1 MKVPLLDLKPQYAQI
16 KDQVLP
22 EIMDTIENQAFILG
36 PKVTK
41 LEEKMAAYIGTNHTI
56 GCSSGTDAL
65 ILALMAADVG
75 CGDEVITTPYT
86 FFATAGAIHRVGA
99 KAVFV
104 DIEPDSYLMNV
115 KLIEAAI
122 TPKTKAIMPVH
133 LFGQCVDMDPLM
145 EIAKKH
151 NLKVIEDAAQAI
163 GSGYKGKNAGQI
175 GDIGC
180 FSFFPSKNLGCFG
193 DGGLVS
199 TDSKELYDRIIG
211 LRVHGGIVQYH
222 HQEVGLNARLD
233 ALQAAV
239 VMVKLPY
246 LAGWTEGR
254 RKNAAL
260 YNELFKDNEKVV
272 RPVELPERFHIYNQ
286 YVIRVENRDALKN
299 YLTEKEIGC
308 SIYYPLSL
316 HQQKCFAHLNYKAG
330 DFIESEKA
338 ANSTL
343 ALPIYPELTEEQI
356 KFVAQTVNEFTRR

>member
-1 MKVPLLDLKPQYAQI
+1 MKVPLLDLKPQYHQI
-16 KDQVLP
+16 KDQVIP
-22 EIMDTIENQAFILG
+22 ELMEIIENQGFILG
-36 PKVTK
+36 PKVTR
-41 LEEKMAAYIGTNHTI
+41 LENQMAEYIGTKFTI

-65 ILALMAADVG
+65 ILALMALDVG
-75 CGDEVITTPYT
+75 HGDEVITTPYT

-99 KAVFV
+99 KPVFV

-115 KLIEAAI
+115 KLIEKAI
-122 TPKTKAIMPVH
+122 TAKTKAIMPVH
-133 LFGQCVDMDPLM
+133 LFGQCVDMDPLL

-163 GSGYKGKNAGQI
+163 GARYKGKNAGQM

-193 DGGLVS
+193 DGGLLS
-199 TDSKELYDRIIG
+199 TDSKELYDRLIG

-233 ALQAAV
+233 SLQAAV
-239 VMVKLPY
+239 VSVKLPY

-260 YNELFKDNEKVV
+260 YNELFKDNSCIVK
-272 RPVELPERFHIYNQ
+272 PVELPERFHIFNQ
-286 YVIRVENRDALKN
+286 YVIRVEKRDELKN

-316 HQQKCFAHLNYKAG
+316 HQQKCFAGLNYKKG
-330 DFIESEKA
+330 DFVESEKA
-338 ANSTL
+338 AESTI
-343 ALPIYPELTEEQI
+343 ALPIFPELSQDQI
-356 KFVAQTVNEFTRR
+356 RFVAQTVNEFTRK